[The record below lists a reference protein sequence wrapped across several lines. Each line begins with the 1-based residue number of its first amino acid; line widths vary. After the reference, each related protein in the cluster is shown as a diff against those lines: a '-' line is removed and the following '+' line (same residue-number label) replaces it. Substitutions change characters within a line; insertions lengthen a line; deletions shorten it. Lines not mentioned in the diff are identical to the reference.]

1 MYKVIT
7 SSKTQSSADTPET
20 SALCFVAWQGIFDTA
35 VTPVQAQFETWLH
48 KWTAATKGVKLLRF
62 LFPPHSLPE
71 LANGSLLVWICC
83 LILESFAIHCDFEQP
98 AKPWATKIGDEIS
111 MVFSDFHDT

>member
-1 MYKVIT
+1 MYTVIT

-83 LILESFAIHCDFEQP
+83 LILESFAIHCDF
-98 AKPWATKIGDEIS
+98 
-111 MVFSDFHDT
+111 

>member
-35 VTPVQAQFETWLH
+35 VTPVQAQFET
-48 KWTAATKGVKLLRF
+48 
-62 LFPPHSLPE
+62 
-71 LANGSLLVWICC
+71 
-83 LILESFAIHCDFEQP
+83 
-98 AKPWATKIGDEIS
+98 
-111 MVFSDFHDT
+111 